1 MAAKSAKQTNPLL
14 EKENKHRLKAVP
26 FDKIKTEHFLPAFE
40 AAISEAQT
48 VIDAIKNSKAKATF
62 ENTILAMD
70 DAEEHLDYIASIY
83 FNLLSAESDGEFKA
97 LAQKISPMLA
107 EFGSKISTD
116 PKIFARI
123 KAVYDKEVAGKPEPK
138 LPSDLSDKD
147 YLIKAERYRIIER
160 TYTSFIRNGAL
171 LSDED
176 KAKLTAIDMEL
187 STLSPK
193 FSDNILNATNAF
205 ELHLTARKE
214 VKGIPESALAAA
226 AFLAKKKGK
235 DKGWLFN
242 LQPSSMIPVL
252 TYCKD
257 REIRKTLQ
265 KAYASR
271 AFKGKFDNRELIK
284 KILELR
290 YKRAKL
296 LGFKNHA
303 EYVLKE
309 RMAGSPKAVLS
320 FLDKIYKV
328 AYPAAKKE
336 VAETKAFA
344 LKTDKLDKMMPWDF
358 GYYSNKLKEKL
369 FDYDPEALR
378 PWFKVE
384 NVVEGL
390 FKVAKKIYGIDLKR
404 VKDVPVYHKD
414 VQTWEV
420 HDHGKYM
427 GLLYLD
433 LFPRETKR
441 GGAWM
446 TTFQGQGLFSDG
458 QRRPHV
464 SIVGSLTP
472 STDDQPSLLRLD
484 EARTIF
490 HEFGHA
496 LHALLSDCHYR
507 GVSGAR
513 VLWDFVELPSQIMEN
528 WLMEKEAL
536 NLFAKHYQTGE
547 PLPEELLNKVIAA
560 KNFQAG
566 VANINQLRYA
576 SMDMQWHSS
585 NPGKIEDVSAF
596 EKEAIAPYK
605 LLPAVAGTCIS
616 TAFAH
621 IFAGGYSAG
630 YYSYKWAEALEA
642 DAWSAFTEHGI
653 FDPATAK
660 SFRENIL
667 ARGNSFHP
675 MQLFTAFR
683 GRKPD
688 PDALLKRDGL
698 I

>member
-1 MAAKSAKQTNPLL
+1 MAKQTNPLMI
-14 EKENKHRLKAVP
+14 KENSHRLKAVP
-26 FDKIKTEHFLPAFE
+26 FDKIKTEHFLPAFKAALE
-40 AAISEAQT
+40 EATAAIE
-48 VIDAIKNSKAKATF
+48 AIKKSKAKPSF

-70 DAEEHLDYIASIY
+70 EAEEHLDLIAGVY
-83 FNLLSAESDGEFKA
+83 FNLLSAESDAEFKA
-97 LAQKISPMLA
+97 LAQQISPMLA

-138 LPSDLSDKD
+138 LPTDLSDRE
-147 YLIKAERYRIIER
+147 YLKQAERYRIIER

-171 LSDED
+171 LSEED
-176 KAKLTAIDMEL
+176 KAKLTEIDMEL
-187 STLSPK
+187 SRLSPK
-193 FSDNILNATNAF
+193 FSDNILSATNAF
-205 ELHLTARKE
+205 ELHLTTKKE

-235 DKGWLFN
+235 EKGWLFN

-252 TYCKD
+252 TYCQD
-257 REIRKTLQ
+257 REIRKTIQ
-265 KAYASR
+265 KAYGAR
-271 AFKGKFDNRELIK
+271 AYKDKFDNRANIRQ
-284 KILELR
+284 IIELR
-290 YKRAKL
+290 HKRARL
-296 LGFKNHA
+296 LGFKTHA
-303 EYVLKE
+303 DYVLKE
-309 RMAGSPKAVLS
+309 RMAGSAKAVTT

-328 AYPAAKKE
+328 AYPAAKNE
-336 VAETKAFA
+336 VKATKDFA
-344 LKTDKLDKMMPWDF
+344 QKLDKIDKLMPWDF

-378 PWFKVE
+378 PWFKAE
-384 NVVEGL
+384 NVIEGL
-390 FKVAKKIYGIDLKR
+390 FTVANKIYGITLKE

-414 VQTWEV
+414 VRTWEV
-420 HDHGKYM
+420 YDGERYM
-427 GLLYLD
+427 GLLYMD
-433 LFPRETKR
+433 LFPRDTKR

-464 SIVGSLTP
+464 LIVGSLTP
-472 STDDQPSLLRLD
+472 STDEQPSLLRLD

-496 LHALLSDCHYR
+496 LHALLSDCYYK
-507 GVSGAR
+507 GVAGAR

-528 WLMEKEAL
+528 WLLEKEAL

-547 PLPEELLNKVIAA
+547 PLPEELLDKVIAA
-560 KNFQAG
+560 RNFQAG
-566 VANINQLRYA
+566 IANINQLRYA
-576 SMDMQWHSS
+576 MLDMQWHST
-585 NPGKIEDVSAF
+585 PPAKIEDVTKF
-596 EKEAIAPYK
+596 EKAATAPYK
-605 LLPAVAGTCIS
+605 LLPSVGGVCIS

-642 DAWSAFTEHGI
+642 DAWSAFLEKGI
-653 FDPATAK
+653 FDQKTAR
-660 SFRENIL
+660 SFRDNIL
-667 ARGNSFHP
+667 SRGNSFHP